1 MYIIRY
7 EKEPIIYE
15 VPDEHI
21 IPIVSANNNFE
32 LCYFNN
38 DLCNIRLYFKLIVHN
53 KNIQYFIDTVFIY
66 INSIFN
72 TVNDD
77 WTITLNEYMFNNNHI
92 INLYFYS
99 NKYHINIKYLK
110 TLIDSLYHRD
120 ITFDTSIY
128 YKNNSKYENL
138 ITSNLPNQVPFKKY
152 KKYKIL
158 CGNTYSLLLT
168 NLNNL
173 IEYKIGCLET

>member
-1 MYIIRY
+1 MFIASY

-21 IPIVSANNNFE
+21 IPIVSANNRFE

-38 DLCNIRLYFKLIVHN
+38 DICNIRMYFKVIIYNQH
-53 KNIQYFIDTVFIY
+53 IQYFIDTLFKY
-66 INSIFN
+66 INSTFN
-72 TVNDD
+72 TTNDD
-77 WTITLNEYMFNNNHI
+77 WTITLHEYMFNDNHI
-92 INLYFYS
+92 SSLYFYS

-110 TLIDSLYHRD
+110 SLIDSLYHPN

-128 YKNNSKYENL
+128 YNTHKNFKEL

-168 NLNNL
+168 NINNL
-173 IEYKIGCLET
+173 VEYKIGCLEI

>member
-1 MYIIRY
+1 MFIASY

-21 IPIVSANNNFE
+21 VPIVSANNKFE

-38 DLCNIRLYFKLIVHN
+38 DLFNIRLYFKVIIHN
-53 KNIQYFIDTVFIY
+53 KNIQYFIDTLFIY
-66 INSIFN
+66 INNIFN
-72 TVNDD
+72 TRNDD
-77 WTITLNEYMFNNNHI
+77 WTITFNEYMFNNTHI
-92 INLYFYS
+92 IHLYFYS

-110 TLIDSLYHRD
+110 SLIDSLYHAD

-128 YKNNSKYENL
+128 YNTHKNFKEL
-138 ITSNLPNQVPFKKY
+138 ITSNLPNQVLSKKY

-173 IEYKIGCLET
+173 VEFSFLHS